1 MKTEVGSF
9 RLNKDVLSKLKK
21 EAESEKLSLNSLVNK
36 VLEAHVNW
44 HSSAAK
50 LGIVPIGSEVL
61 IDLFKNMT
69 DDELKKLAKKNAAI
83 ISEDLLLLRHEDTLD
98 AFLDL
103 AKDYFGICGFP
114 FSTREKNGNFRITVK
129 HTLGKK
135 YSLYIEEMV
144 KIKIYDYTKEKPDV
158 TSTANTITLS
168 VNK

>member
-21 EAESEKLSLNSLVNK
+21 EAGSENLSLNSLVNK

-50 LGIVPIGSEVL
+50 LGIVPINSEV
-61 IDLFKNMT
+61 IKELFKNMT
-69 DDELKKLAKKNAAI
+69 DNEVKKLAKNMVPN
-83 ISEDLLLLRHEDTLD
+83 ISEDLLLLRHEDSLD

-103 AKDYFGICGFP
+103 AQDYFGVCGFP
-114 FSTREKNGNFRITVK
+114 FSVQEKNSHYKITVR

-135 YSLYIEEMV
+135 YSQYIEEIV
-144 KIKIYDYTKEKPDV
+144 RIKINEYTKEKPDV
-158 TSTANTITLS
+158 KSTTHTITLS
-168 VNK
+168 INK

>member
-50 LGIVPIGSEVL
+50 LGIVPIGSEAL
-61 IDLFKNMT
+61 IELFKNMN
-69 DDELKKLAKKNAAI
+69 DDDIKKLAKKNAAI

-135 YSLYIEEMV
+135 YSLYIEEIV
-144 KIKIYDYTKEKPDV
+144 KIKITEYTKKEPDV

>member
-98 AFLDL
+98 TFLDL

-144 KIKIYDYTKEKPDV
+144 RIKINEYTKEEPDV
-158 TSTANTITLS
+158 TSTANTITLNY
-168 VNK
+168 NK

>member
-50 LGIVPIGSEVL
+50 LGIIPIGSEV
-61 IDLFKNMT
+61 IIELFKNMT
-69 DDELKKLAKKNAAI
+69 DDALKKLARKNAAI
-83 ISEDLLLLRHEDTLD
+83 ISEDLLLLRNEDTLD

-103 AKDYFGICGFP
+103 AQDYFGICGFP
-114 FSTREKNGNFRITVK
+114 FSIREKDGNFRITVK

-158 TSTANTITLS
+158 TSTSNTITLS
-168 VNK
+168 LNK

>member
-21 EAESEKLSLNSLVNK
+21 EADSENLSLNSLVNK

-50 LGIVPIGSEVL
+50 LGIVPIGSEV
-61 IDLFKNMT
+61 IKELFKNMSN
-69 DDELKKLAKKNAAI
+69 DELKKLAKNNVSR
-83 ISEDLLLLRHEDTLD
+83 ISEDLLLLRNEDTLD
-98 AFLDL
+98 SFLDL
-103 AKDYFGICGFP
+103 AMDYFGVCGFP
-114 FSTREKNGNFRITVK
+114 FSIKEKDGNFRITVR

-135 YSLYIEEMV
+135 YSLYIEEIV
-144 KIKIYDYTKEKPDV
+144 KIKINEYTKEKPDV